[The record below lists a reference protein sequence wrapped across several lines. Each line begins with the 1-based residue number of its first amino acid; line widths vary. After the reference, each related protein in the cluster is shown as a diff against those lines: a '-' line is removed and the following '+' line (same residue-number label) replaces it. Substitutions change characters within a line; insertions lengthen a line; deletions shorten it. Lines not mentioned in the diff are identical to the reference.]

1 MRALEQ
7 IALHLRNRR
16 LLSFDEIREL
26 LRLGLLP
33 PLPPEE
39 TDELCDHR
47 AGLRHQAREA
57 QLTTQEQQAEHLD
70 NLSDQLSAAPQK
82 KQRGR
87 RGAQNVKGDKPQRA
101 NTQTIQK
108 ISDQLSR
115 SSRDHSHVSPLVM
128 LARQFAPC
136 HSANEAIQ
144 VLLRQNQDS
153 LRTLV
158 DRTLSSEEW
167 PGNDPAER
175 PRDLRGWFS
184 SKAAE
189 QAQRKWA
196 RHLGL
201 NNHVIVSPTTQMQLA
216 LIPPGAFQMGALD
229 SEKPAACD
237 DEFPRHWVRISQPFF
252 MGVVPVTQREFEQIC
267 GDNPSLRKREYWP
280 VNQVSW
286 HRAQEFCSELSRRDR
301 RTYRLPTEAE
311 WEYAC
316 RAGTTTPF
324 TFGLTLSSDVA
335 NYQADHV
342 YGMGG
347 KGVYRL
353 TPIDVGSLGAANA
366 FGLYDVHGNVWEWC
380 DDFYAEYPSAPQFD
394 PLGPMN
400 GTLRVMRGGGWESIP
415 SKCRSGARVAA
426 NEDFRRS
433 DLGFRIVLPEMVY
446 SERP

>member
-316 RAGTTTPF
+316 RAGTLTPYFFGDLYAPETTVIRFVNPGGWG
-324 TFGLTLSSDVA
+324 TQWVDCELCESNNFGLRA
-335 NYQADHV
+335 
-342 YGMGG
+342 M
-347 KGVYRL
+347 
-353 TPIDVGSLGAANA
+353 
-366 FGLYDVHGNVWEWC
+366 HGNVLEWC
-380 DDFYAEYPSAPQFD
+380 QDTYSSDAYSSLSHAVD
-394 PLGPMN
+394 PC
-400 GTLRVMRGGGWESIP
+400 LRDNSEEGIAVLRGGSVFSEL
-415 SKCRSGARVAA
+415 KHCRSASRSRSPKSECFFA
-426 NEDFRRS
+426 N
-433 DLGFRIVLPEMVY
+433 GFRVVMCADSLP
-446 SERP
+446 RP